1 MKTGADLQLVVADL
15 LSHTPADAY
24 DVVGTHSLLPTVE
37 AEQRWD
43 VVRRWRSWL
52 SPGGRVVTVA
62 RVAGDAAQASPAA
75 FAATVRERAAPVLGP
90 LGVDPDELAEAAL
103 RYGSTTVVYPFR
115 SPDEVGALFEEA
127 GFTIEHLEC
136 VTVDGPVGDEAAH
149 PGTAQTGSYAGGGS
163 PMTGA
168 RAPGA
173 ALVALV
179 ETLAPYWGGGGG
191 GG

>member
-1 MKTGADLQLVVADL
+1 MKTGADLQLVYWPTSCPTRRRMPTTSLA
-15 LSHTPADAY
+15 PARC
-24 DVVGTHSLLPTVE
+24 STVE

-90 LGVDPDELAEAAL
+90 LGVDPDEVSLTAL

-115 SPDEVGALFEEA
+115 SPGGVSALFEEA

-136 VTVDGPVGDEAAH
+136 VTVGGPVGDEAAH
-149 PGTAQTGSYAGGGS
+149 PGTAQTGSY
-163 PMTGA
+163 TRRVVA
-168 RAPGA
+168 RR
-173 ALVALV
+173 
-179 ETLAPYWGGGGG
+179 
-191 GG
+191 